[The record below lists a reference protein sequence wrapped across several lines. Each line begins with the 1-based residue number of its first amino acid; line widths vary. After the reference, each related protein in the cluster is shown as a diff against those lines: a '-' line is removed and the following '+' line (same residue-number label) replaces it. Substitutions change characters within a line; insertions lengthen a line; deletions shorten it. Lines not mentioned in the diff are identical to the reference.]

1 MKTQLTTTQLLWID
15 KMITEYGMTQEMA
28 ISYLTEL

>member
-1 MKTQLTTTQLLWID
+1 MKTQLTTTELLWID

-28 ISYLTEL
+28 ILYVTG